1 MARNLRSDP
10 APRTA
15 LVYSGTLAPAHGSH
29 SREQQQQEQH
39 DWLALCSQH
48 PRRRIEQLMGWRL
61 VCEDGKAS
69 KPLAPTALAPTAAP
83 PVAGSLLAMEQ
94 ELAQMERI

>member
-1 MARNLRSDP
+1 
-10 APRTA
+10 
-15 LVYSGTLAPAHGSH
+15 
-29 SREQQQQEQH
+29 
-39 DWLALCSQH
+39 
-48 PRRRIEQLMGWRL
+48 MGWRL